1 MKLVICEKPSVAKS
15 IASALGV
22 TSRADGYFEGGGWL
36 ISWCIGHLVGLA
48 DAAAYDDRYKKWRY
62 EDLPILPDP
71 FRYVVSEEKADQ
83 FHILRSLME
92 RPDVTELVNA
102 CDAGREGELIFRLVY
117 EAAGCSKPFSR
128 LWISSMEDAAIREG
142 FANLRPGADYDPLY
156 QSALC
161 RQKADWLIGINA
173 SRLFSVLYHRTLNIG
188 RVQTPTLAMLAD
200 RDSKIVL
207 FRKEKYH
214 HVRLALEGTEA
225 VSDRIVSPE
234 DAQAIRDACDG
245 QRAVCVSLV
254 REKKTEKPPKLYDLT
269 TLQREANRLFGYTAK
284 QTLDYA
290 QSLYEKKLLTYPRTD
305 SRYLTGDMAETASVV
320 LHLAARVPPFEA
332 CPEFFPDVLAL
343 VNDKEVSDHHAILP
357 TLELEKADVPAL
369 PVGER
374 NILLLVCCKLLCAAA
389 EPFVYEAVTA
399 TFDCG
404 GHTFTTKGKQVLSQ
418 GWRAIQ
424 EVFHSSLKEKPE
436 DEDAEGVLPALTEG
450 QVFEPVAA
458 SVTEH
463 FTSPP
468 KSYTEDTLLSDM
480 ENAGKEEMPDE
491 AERKGLG
498 TPATRA
504 AIIEK
509 LVSGGF
515 VERKG
520 KNLIPTKA
528 GVNLVTVLPELLTS
542 PKLTADWEQRLNEVA
557 KGQASPEDFMDGIE
571 AMAAELVRKYSHIS
585 EDGQKLF
592 QPEKETVGLC
602 PRCGKPVYEG
612 KKNFACSDRACQF
625 VMWKNDRFWTSRRK
639 EMTRKMAA
647 DLLKKGRT
655 SVKGMWSEKKDSTY
669 DAVVILDDTGG
680 KYVNFK
686 LEFPKRKDGVHG
698 KK

>member
-1 MKLVICEKPSVAKS
+1 MKLVITEKPSVAKS

-22 TSRADGYFEGGGWL
+22 TSRADGYFEGNGYL

-48 DAAAYDDRYKKWRY
+48 DAAVYDDRYKKWRY
-62 EDLPILPDP
+62 EDLPILPNP
-71 FRYVVSEEKADQ
+71 FRYVVSEEKAAQ
-83 FHILRSLME
+83 FCILRSLME
-92 RPDVTELVNA
+92 RPDVAELVNA

-117 EAAGCSKPFSR
+117 EAAGCTKPFSR

-142 FANLRPGADYDPLY
+142 FADLRPGGDYDPLY

-173 SRLFSVLYHRTLNIG
+173 SRLFSVLYHRTLNVG

-207 FRKEKYH
+207 FHKEKYH
-214 HVRLALEGTEA
+214 HVRLALEETEA
-225 VSDRIVSPE
+225 VSEKIPAME
-234 DAQAIRDACDG
+234 DAQTMRDACDG
-245 QRAVCVSLV
+245 KKATCVSV
-254 REKKTEKPPKLYDLT
+254 AREKKTEKPPKLYDLT
-269 TLQREANRLFGYTAK
+269 TLQREANRVFGYTAK

-305 SRYLTGDMAETASVV
+305 SRYLTVDMAETAFVV
-320 LHLAARVPPFEA
+320 LHLAARVPPFDV

-343 VNDKEVSDHHAILP
+343 VNDKEVSDHHALIP

-399 TFDCG
+399 AFDCG
-404 GHTFTTKGKQVLSQ
+404 GHTFTAKGKQLLSQ
-418 GWRAIQ
+418 GWRTIQ
-424 EVFHSSLKEKPE
+424 EVFRSSLKEKPE
-436 DEDAEGVLPALTEG
+436 NENAEGVLPALTEG
-450 QVFEPVAA
+450 QVFEPVSA

-468 KSYTEDTLLSDM
+468 RPYTEDSLLAAM
-480 ENAGKEEMPDE
+480 ENAGKEDMPDE
-491 AERKGLG
+491 VERRGLG

-528 GVNLVTVLPELLTS
+528 GVNLVTVLPEVLTA

-571 AMAAELVRKYSHIS
+571 AMAVELVRKYSHIS

-592 QPEKETVGLC
+592 QPEKETVGIC

-625 VMWKNDRFWTSRRK
+625 VMWKNDRFWTSRCK
-639 EMTRKMAA
+639 EITRKMAA

-686 LEFPKRKDGVHG
+686 LEFPQKRKQ
-698 KK
+698 